1 MSCLE
6 TVIIQCWPRIGN
18 HSKTIYDKLEEL
30 EKDMEIKNDTAR
42 VKQLLNL
49 TTSRNSYIE
58 SKNYIYTWKSR
69 LV

>member
-49 TTSRNSYIE
+49 TTSRNSYI
-58 SKNYIYTWKSR
+58 
-69 LV
+69 